1 MRLQDELGK
10 KRTLMV
16 VKKVDFGVYLG
27 TSEEKV
33 LLPKKEVPAGIEIG
47 DPIEVF
53 LYKDS
58 SDRMIAT
65 TRTPKLLFGEVKPLK
80 IQIEDTVYEG
90 TAAGIMEQLRDLS
103 FDPTEF
109 PDVETYIWF
118 VQNNVIRTT
127 GMDCP
132 LPDGDAE
139 TQAAALLRHL
149 DRFGA
154 LKLLEV

>member
-1 MRLQDELGK
+1 MQST
-10 KRTLMV
+10 KRR
-16 VKKVDFGVYLG
+16 KNP
-27 TSEEKV
+27 EKWRG
-33 LLPKKEVPAGIEIG
+33 EAFE
-47 DPIEVF
+47 
-53 LYKDS
+53 DS
-58 SDRMIAT
+58 
-65 TRTPKLLFGEVKPLK
+65 
-80 IQIEDTVYEG
+80 IEDTVYEG

-149 DRFGA
+149 DHFGA
-154 LKLLEV
+154 LTMLEV

>member
-1 MRLQDELGK
+1 M
-10 KRTLMV
+10 
-16 VKKVDFGVYLG
+16 
-27 TSEEKV
+27 
-33 LLPKKEVPAGIEIG
+33 
-47 DPIEVF
+47 
-53 LYKDS
+53 
-58 SDRMIAT
+58 
-65 TRTPKLLFGEVKPLK
+65 K

-118 VQNNVIRTT
+118 VQNNAIRTT

-139 TQAAALLRHL
+139 TQAAAALLRWRPGKAIL
-149 DRFGA
+149 STDCCGSSRQTVNSLWIGMGGIPA
-154 LKLLEV
+154 ITRKKP

>member
-1 MRLQDELGK
+1 M
-10 KRTLMV
+10 
-16 VKKVDFGVYLG
+16 
-27 TSEEKV
+27 
-33 LLPKKEVPAGIEIG
+33 
-47 DPIEVF
+47 
-53 LYKDS
+53 
-58 SDRMIAT
+58 
-65 TRTPKLLFGEVKPLK
+65 K

-103 FDPTEF
+103 FDPKEF

-139 TQAAALLRHL
+139 TQAQVMFRHL
-149 DRFGA
+149 NRMGA
-154 LKLLEV
+154 LTMLEV

>member
-1 MRLQDELGK
+1 M
-10 KRTLMV
+10 
-16 VKKVDFGVYLG
+16 
-27 TSEEKV
+27 
-33 LLPKKEVPAGIEIG
+33 
-47 DPIEVF
+47 
-53 LYKDS
+53 
-58 SDRMIAT
+58 
-65 TRTPKLLFGEVKPLK
+65 K

-118 VQNNVIRTT
+118 VQINVIRTT

-132 LPDGDAE
+132 LPDGDTE